1 MTQTR
6 RRLSTVYRF
15 ARPHMPLFVAAE
27 VCILVS
33 YAVSLL
39 LPLNLTRLV
48 DGVLHGGNHEMLPSV
63 LLTYAILFG
72 VMTAQSAVYA
82 WVWQSLANRFVVDV
96 KNEVFRKTIFAKAE
110 LLTSM
115 NTGDIMSRIDG
126 DSDQFL
132 PIVQR
137 NLFHFVNSF
146 ILCVGIIVVVARINW
161 QIAVILVV
169 AAGLPIIITRV
180 CAKFTEKFTR
190 AEREIGGKFTGRLF
204 ELLGGMRELRLLKAL
219 EWGKEQVVA
228 PLKKLIKLGNKVRRV
243 DMAVN
248 KLIYLVN
255 LSASITIYAVS
266 VMLVSRENLTVGM
279 FLAVIEY
286 IALLHRKFN
295 WMLRIWLDWHG
306 RKVSVDRVNEI
317 LLSEQEVLAD
327 GSVVGEIQSI
337 EFRNVSFA
345 YDADVPVLQNLSF
358 CVNKG
363 EKVAIVG
370 ASGAGKTTLV
380 SLLLGLYQP
389 DSGEIFVNGIPLAEV
404 SLESLRKAL
413 GVVSQDIRLFDESVE
428 FNLTF
433 GEKRNVFQLEDALKK
448 AKIFDVV
455 SELPSGIETNI
466 GSARRLSGGQLQ
478 RIMLARAFL
487 KGVNTFVLDE
497 ATSALDVATEESIIS
512 ELARDESA
520 TLIVISHRQSVVG
533 KMDRVVKL

>member
-1 MTQTR
+1 MTTTR

-15 ARPHMPLFVAAE
+15 ARPHMPLFIAAE
-27 VCILVS
+27 ICILVS

-48 DGVLHGGNHEMLPSV
+48 DGVLHGGNHALLPNV
-63 LLTYAILFG
+63 LLTYLLLFG
-72 VMTAQSAVYA
+72 IMTVQSIVYA

-96 KNEVFRKTIFAKAE
+96 KNEVFCKTVFAKAK

-126 DSDQFL
+126 DSEQFL

-146 ILCVGIIVVVARINW
+146 ILCAGIIVVVARISW

-169 AAGLPIIITRV
+169 AATLPIIITRV

-190 AEREIGGKFTGRLF
+190 EERETGGKFNGRVF
-204 ELLGGMRELRLLKAL
+204 EILGGMRELRLLKAL
-219 EWGKEQVVA
+219 SWGKEQIVT
-228 PLKKLIKLGNKVRRV
+228 PLKKLIALGNKVRRV
-243 DMAVN
+243 DMTVN

-255 LSASITIYAVS
+255 LSASILIYATSVTFVS
-266 VMLVSRENLTVGM
+266 QKSLTVGM
-279 FLAVIEY
+279 FLAIIEY
-286 IALLHRKFN
+286 VALLHRKFN

-317 LLSEQEVLAD
+317 LLSEQEHLA
-327 GSVVGEIQSI
+327 VGEMVCAIEKI

-345 YDADVPVLQNLSF
+345 YNEDVPVLQNLSF
-358 CVNKG
+358 TVKKG
-363 EKVAIVG
+363 EHVAIVG

-389 DSGEIFVNGIPLAEV
+389 NSGEILINGTPLEKIA
-404 SLESLRKAL
+404 LGSLRKAL

-428 FNLTF
+428 FNLNF
-433 GEKRNVFQLEDALKK
+433 GNESGSREVEDALKK
-448 AKIFDVV
+448 AKIYDVI
-455 SELPSGIETNI
+455 STLPEGIETRI
-466 GSARRLSGGQLQ
+466 GTEQKLSGGQLQ

-487 KGVNTFVLDE
+487 KEVNTFVLDE
-497 ATSALDVATEESIIS
+497 ATSALDVKTEESIIS
-512 ELARDESA
+512 ELAKDENA
-520 TLIVISHRQSVVG
+520 TLIVISHRQSVVER
-533 KMDRVVKL
+533 MDRVVQL